1 MSMTNDAMNIL
12 SAELEKGQ
20 PRGWVFGLSA
30 GDAVGDDGDKTADGP
45 EVKGEV
51 VSVEVAQSAY
61 TDAQG
66 RQKHYPIVVVDVP
79 GDGLRVIRGWQTAL
93 NDLAGVRAGDLL
105 AVKYE
110 GKGQK
115 KAGRKPAAL
124 FTVVCLRRD
133 DQGEYRRIVLP
144 RFDPTAPYSAN
155 LAKFEAQ
162 VGGDKPAFENDPFAE
177 F

>member
-1 MSMTNDAMNIL
+1 MTNDAMNIL

-20 PRGWVFGLSA
+20 PRGWTFGAPGAL
-30 GDAVGDDGDKTADGP
+30 VGDENDKVADGP

-51 VSVEVAQSAY
+51 VSVDIALSSF
-61 TDAQG
+61 TDQQTG
-66 RQKHYPIVVVDVP
+66 RPKHYPIVVLEVP
-79 GDGLRVIRGWQTAL
+79 GDGLRVIRGWTTAL
-93 NDLAGVRAGDLL
+93 NDLAGVRNGDLL
-105 AVKYE
+105 AVRYE

-115 KAGRKPAAL
+115 KAGRKAPAL

-133 DQGEYRRIVLP
+133 DSGEYRRIVLP
-144 RFDPTAPYSAN
+144 RFDPTAPQKTS
-155 LAKFEAQ
+155 LAAFEQQ